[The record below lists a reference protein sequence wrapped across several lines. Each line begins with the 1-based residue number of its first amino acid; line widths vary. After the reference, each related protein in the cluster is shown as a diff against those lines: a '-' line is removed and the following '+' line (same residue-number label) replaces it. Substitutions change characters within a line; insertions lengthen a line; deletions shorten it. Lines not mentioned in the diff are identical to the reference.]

1 MDFQVGED
9 LLCFSARGFGADL
22 VKWSVLDESQFS
34 LGAAA
39 TDTSDRF
46 IYDNTTGA
54 LFFDVD
60 GTDANQQVQIANL
73 QAGLALNNT
82 DIYIMA

>member
-1 MDFQVGED
+1 
-9 LLCFSARGFGADL
+9 
-22 VKWSVLDESQFS
+22 VKRSVLDESQFT
-34 LGAAA
+34 LGTAA
-39 TDTSDRF
+39 TNTSDRF

-60 GTDANQQVQIANL
+60 GTGANQQVQIANL